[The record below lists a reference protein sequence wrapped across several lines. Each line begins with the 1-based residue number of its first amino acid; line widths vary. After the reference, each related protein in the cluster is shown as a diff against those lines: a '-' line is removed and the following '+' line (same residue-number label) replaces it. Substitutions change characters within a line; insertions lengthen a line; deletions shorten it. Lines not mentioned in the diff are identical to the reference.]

1 MANRNRPDTTLALA
15 ASMLLHGGAVAVALV
30 AWPWQREVPVGGVV
44 AVNIVSNA
52 PVTDMRP
59 AIAAE
64 DPQEAQTED
73 PVEGAPVTTAG
84 TPSEEP
90 PAVATKSSAA
100 AKAIPDK
107 SKTPD
112 KAPPK
117 EAPKTPAKANRGLD
131 LDALAASITK
141 TNRPSGSPKA
151 GGTKGPARPETAK
164 DARPALGQ
172 GLSASAL
179 VGLTDELQR
188 RWNPNCEVEGGRDVR
203 IRVAFVL
210 GPAGQVVG
218 QVDAGGQEFSGNPVV
233 QAAAERAIR
242 SVYAAAPF
250 RNLPREYYGVRIGV
264 NFNAREACL

>member
-1 MANRNRPDTTLALA
+1 MAHRNRPDTTLALA
-15 ASMLLHGGAVAVALV
+15 ASMLLHGGAVALALV

-64 DPQEAQTED
+64 TPQEAQTED
-73 PVEGAPVTTAG
+73 PVEGAPVTTTG
-84 TPSEEP
+84 TESEEP
-90 PAVATKSSAA
+90 PAVAAKSSAA
-100 AKAIPDK
+100 AKAVPDK
-107 SKTPD
+107 SKTP
-112 KAPPK
+112 
-117 EAPKTPAKANRGLD
+117 AKANKGLD

-141 TNRPSGSPKA
+141 TNRPSGSPKS

-164 DARPALGQ
+164 DARPAQGQ

-203 IRVAFVL
+203 VRVAFVL
-210 GPAGQVVG
+210 GPAGQVIG

-242 SVYAAAPF
+242 AVYAAAPF